1 MDEFE
6 RTIAELEAIM
16 TDPELDKLLSD
27 ARDLNIMLADMP
39 VSDVDSYLLVD
50 DLNKQWIDKGFMNKR
65 MHVTGSVRVGGNY
78 GDVEH
83 VSEIDTR
90 ELTDHAFT
98 SRGFTLLNVM
108 HEDADSFR
116 INQQLVMKGRIALE
130 GGEYQNGVGN
140 DECAIILDPTTLI
153 ECRERTPAKVAAWLE
168 IYYPEIKQQVDACLV
183 GAEDEA
189 GALTLLAQTSL
200 SMDGVTKR
208 ERKEQK
214 LYLESY
220 IREELQFETHVPY
233 IVEFLGEC
241 KEFDRQ
247 TRTFIPMTI
256 MSRHK
261 CFASVGDVGVRR
273 KKGTNEYEVW
283 IGVTLIGNDKT
294 GYKILRMPASTVYS
308 MESIRSTLSEH

>member
-6 RTIAELEAIM
+6 RTIAELEAII

-27 ARDLNIMLADMP
+27 IRDFNTMLADMP
-39 VSDVDSYLLVD
+39 ASDVDSYLLVD

-65 MHVTGSVRVGGNY
+65 MYVTGPVYVGGNY
-78 GDVEH
+78 GDVEN
-83 VSEIDTR
+83 VSGIDTR
-90 ELTDHAFT
+90 ELTDHVFT

-108 HEDADSFR
+108 SEDSEDFH
-116 INQQLVMKGRIALE
+116 IYQQLVMKGRIALD
-130 GGEYQNGVGN
+130 GEAYQEGVGN
-140 DECAIILDPTTLI
+140 DECAVILDTSTFI

-168 IYYPEIKQQVDACLV
+168 IYYPELKQEIDACLV
-183 GAEDEA
+183 GADDEA
-189 GALTLLAQTSL
+189 GALRLLAQASL

-220 IREELQFETHVPY
+220 IREELQFETHIPY

-241 KEFDRQ
+241 KEFDKQ

-256 MSRHK
+256 TSRRK
-261 CFASVGDVGVRR
+261 CFASVGDLGVRR

-283 IGVTLIGNDKT
+283 IGATLIGNDKT
-294 GYKILRMPASTVYS
+294 GYKILRMPASTIYS
-308 MESIRSTLSEH
+308 IESIRSTLSGH